1 MSKTVVST
9 SKAPAAIG
17 AYSQAVSANGFV
29 FCSGQVALGPDEEDL
44 VRDSVAEQT
53 MRCLENLSAILE
65 AAGSSL
71 VHVVKVVA
79 YLTDMNDFPEFN
91 EAYGRFFATEPPARV
106 TVGAAGLPKGAR
118 VEIECIALG

>member
-1 MSKTVVST
+1 MSKTVITT

-29 FCSGQVALGPDEEDL
+29 FCSGQVALGPGGEDL
-44 VRDSVAEQT
+44 VGESVEEQT
-53 MRCLENLSAILE
+53 VRCLDNLAAILE

-79 YLTDMNDFPEFN
+79 YLSDMGDFPDFN
-91 EAYGRFFATEPPARV
+91 EAYGGYFAADPPARV
-106 TVGAAGLPKGAR
+106 TVGVAALPKGAR

>member
-1 MSKTVVST
+1 MSKTVVTTST
-9 SKAPAAIG
+9 APAAIG

-29 FCSGQVALGPDEEDL
+29 FCSGQVALGPDGENL
-44 VRDSVAEQT
+44 VGDSVAEQT
-53 MRCLENLSAILE
+53 GRCLDNLAAILE

-79 YLTDMNDFPEFN
+79 YLTDISDFPEFN
-91 EAYGRFFATEPPARV
+91 EAYGRYFATDPPARV

>member
-1 MSKTVVST
+1 MSKTVITT

-29 FCSGQVALGPDEEDL
+29 FCSGQVALGPGGEDL
-44 VRDSVAEQT
+44 VGDSVGEQT
-53 MRCLENLSAILE
+53 VRCLDNLAAILE

-79 YLTDMNDFPEFN
+79 YLSDMGDFPDFN
-91 EAYGRFFATEPPARV
+91 EAYGGYFATDPPARV
-106 TVGAAGLPKGAR
+106 TVGVAALPKGAR

>member
-1 MSKTVVST
+1 MSKTVVTT

-29 FCSGQVALGPDEEDL
+29 FCSGQVALGPDGENL
-44 VRDSVAEQT
+44 VGDSVAEQT
-53 MRCLENLSAILE
+53 GRCLDNLAAILE

-79 YLTDMNDFPEFN
+79 YLTDISDFPEFN
-91 EAYGRFFATEPPARV
+91 EAYGRYFATDPPARV

>member
-1 MSKTVVST
+1 MSKTVITT

-29 FCSGQVALGPDEEDL
+29 FCSGQLALGPGGEDL
-44 VRDSVAEQT
+44 VGDSVGEQT
-53 MRCLENLSAILE
+53 VRCLDNLAAILE

-79 YLTDMNDFPEFN
+79 YLSDMGDFPDFN
-91 EAYGRFFATEPPARV
+91 EAYGGYFAADPPARV
-106 TVGAAGLPKGAR
+106 TVGVAALPKGAR